1 MADHDQAVD
10 RLDAIFTRIGRLA
23 RRRLPDD
30 TLTFGQF
37 AVLRMLFHE
46 GPLAMGAIAERLG
59 ISLAGA
65 TGIIDRLV
73 NQGVVQRTR
82 SREDRRVVWVDL
94 SDAGRQRM
102 VRLKEERH
110 RQMKQLLK
118 PLTATEVDTLL
129 GLMDRI
135 ADGAELVD
143 GGGDGEA
150 ATAAQSGRSPEK
162 S

>member
-1 MADHDQAVD
+1 MADQEQEQAID
-10 RLDAIFTRIGRLA
+10 RLDSIFTRIGRLS

-37 AVLRMLFHE
+37 AVLRMLFDE

-73 NQGVVQRTR
+73 NQGAVLRTR

-94 SDAGRQRM
+94 SESGRDRM
-102 VRLKEERH
+102 RGLKEER
-110 RQMKQLLK
+110 RQQMQELLK
-118 PLTATEVDTLL
+118 PLTADEIETLL
-129 GLMDRI
+129 VLLDRI
-135 ADGAELVD
+135 AQGAEAREQ
-143 GGGDGEA
+143 EA
-150 ATAAQSGRSPEK
+150 
-162 S
+162 

>member
-1 MADHDQAVD
+1 MADLEQEQAID
-10 RLDAIFTRIGRLA
+10 RLDSIFTRIGRLS

-37 AVLRMLFHE
+37 AVLRMLFDE

-73 NQGVVQRTR
+73 NQGAVLRTR

-94 SDAGRQRM
+94 SESGRDRM
-102 VRLKEERH
+102 RGLKEER
-110 RQMKQLLK
+110 RQQMQELLK
-118 PLTATEVDTLL
+118 PLTADEIETLL
-129 GLMDRI
+129 VLLDRI
-135 ADGAELVD
+135 AQGAEAREQ
-143 GGGDGEA
+143 EA
-150 ATAAQSGRSPEK
+150 
-162 S
+162 

>member
-1 MADHDQAVD
+1 MADQEQEQAID
-10 RLDAIFTRIGRLA
+10 RLDSIFTRIGRLS

-37 AVLRMLFHE
+37 AVLRMLFDE

-73 NQGVVQRTR
+73 NQGAVLRTR

-94 SDAGRQRM
+94 SESGRDRM
-102 VRLKEERH
+102 RGLKEER
-110 RQMKQLLK
+110 RQQMQELLK
-118 PLTATEVDTLL
+118 PLTADEIETLL
-129 GLMDRI
+129 VLLDRI
-135 ADGAELVD
+135 AQGA
-143 GGGDGEA
+143 
-150 ATAAQSGRSPEK
+150 
-162 S
+162 